1 MINNSQPP
9 NQSPEP
15 LQGSPPAI
23 PTAINETVPPVPS
36 SPRRWGTWPAIG
48 FGLVVLV
55 VFVIVQ
61 NIVALVF
68 AIIDIVKAYS
78 SNPGLDIIQYLQ
90 GLTTSLITN
99 GQLISFA
106 EVFSAAAGLGFIYL
120 FIKIRHGFNFREYL
134 ELKPLGI
141 RTVLILLAVF
151 IGILG
156 LSEVAGRFIPPQSD
170 TFTFNIYKTAGWLPL
185 LWFAVGVCA
194 PVFEE
199 SLFRGF
205 LFVSLRE
212 SPIGPGGTIVL
223 TSLLFA
229 SLHAIQYD
237 VYGVTVVFVLG
248 ITFGVVRFLTG
259 SLWSTILLHA
269 IWNLTELAIVAVSLR

>member
-1 MINNSQPP
+1 MINNTQQP
-9 NQSPEP
+9 NQNPEP
-15 LQGSPPAI
+15 LQYSPPTVLTAASETAPPAP
-23 PTAINETVPPVPS
+23 PTPS
-36 SPRRWGTWPAIG
+36 RWGAWPAIG
-48 FGLVVLV
+48 LGSVILL

-68 AIIDIVKAYS
+68 AIIDIAKAYS

-90 GLTTSLITN
+90 SLTTSLITN
-99 GQLISFA
+99 GQLISVA

-120 FIKIRHGFNFREYL
+120 FIKIRHSFSFREYL

-151 IGILG
+151 IVILG

-170 TFTFNIYKTAGWLPL
+170 TFTVNIYKTAGWLPL

-194 PVFEE
+194 PIFEE
-199 SLFRGF
+199 SFFRGF
-205 LFVSLRE
+205 LFVSLKD
-212 SPIGPGGTIVL
+212 SFIGPGGTIVL
-223 TSLLFA
+223 TSLMFA

-237 VYGVTVVFVLG
+237 VYGVAVVFVLG

-269 IWNLTELAIVAVSLR
+269 IWNLTELVIVAVSLR